1 MSTSTEALNFE
12 APGLGRRALWLR
24 QIAAILRLEV
34 RKNFIGKRAILLY
47 LLAAFP
53 ILLMAAVSVE
63 LGTHA
68 NSPNNISEANIMFA
82 GILYEPVILRTIIFF
97 GCAWTFMNLFRGE
110 VVDRSLH
117 YYFLAPVRREVL
129 VFGKYFSGIVATLV
143 LFTITTAGSLM
154 FLYIG
159 LGSSGMDYLTNG
171 PGKGQAMAY
180 LGITWLACVGYGAV
194 FLVIGLFFRNPMIP
208 ALIAYG
214 WEFINFL
221 LPPVL
226 KKISVIH
233 YLHSLAP
240 VPVSEGPFAL
250 VGEPTP
256 AYLSIPGLLI
266 FTAAVLALASY
277 RIRRMQITYGGE

>member
-1 MSTSTEALNFE
+1 
-12 APGLGRRALWLR
+12 
-24 QIAAILRLEV
+24 
-34 RKNFIGKRAILLY
+34 
-47 LLAAFP
+47 
-53 ILLMAAVSVE
+53 
-63 LGTHA
+63 
-68 NSPNNISEANIMFA
+68 
-82 GILYEPVILRTIIFF
+82 
-97 GCAWTFMNLFRGE
+97 
-110 VVDRSLH
+110 
-117 YYFLAPVRREVL
+117 
-129 VFGKYFSGIVATLV
+129 
-143 LFTITTAGSLM
+143 
-154 FLYIG
+154 
-159 LGSSGMDYLTNG
+159 
-171 PGKGQAMAY
+171 
-180 LGITWLACVGYGAV
+180 
-194 FLVIGLFFRNPMIP
+194 MIP